1 MPDEERTTF
10 EALAEKLEEAKSSQR
25 DLLIK
30 LAEKKTTLW
39 HDADQN
45 CFASIKR
52 NGHDENMAVHTRA
65 FRTWLTG
72 EFYRAHKGAPG
83 KQAIEDALATIA
95 AKAMFDGE
103 EHEPAVRMAQH
114 GDAYFLD
121 LGNTSWSAVKITSAE
136 WKIVINPPVKF
147 IRPRGMRAL
156 PVPEPDGSIYDLQSF
171 INTKSDDDFR
181 LIVTAITAA
190 MRPRGPYVV
199 MIINGEQ
206 GAAKSTTNK
215 AIRVLVDPNQAPVRS
230 GPRAEHD
237 LVIAAKNGWMIA
249 LDNLSTIQ
257 PWLSDALCRL
267 STGAA
272 FATRQL
278 YTDDSEMLFAAC
290 RPIVMNGIP
299 DLATRGDLADRALV
313 FQQPQLEDDKRL
325 DETEFWQRFDGQH
338 GRMLGALL
346 DVVVAGL
353 AYLDDVVLARKPR
366 MADFAKWGAAIAPA
380 IGWTQDEFLE
390 AYRANRA
397 VSVETTLE
405 ADHVA
410 AAVQT
415 MLTRRDS
422 WSGEPGELW
431 HQLTDQ
437 VGVNVANLKEWP
449 KNASALSGRIKRA
462 APALRQF
469 GISVQFTR
477 DNTSERKRKIV
488 LAKGDIG
495 QDRKSASGAS
505 AASGIDEKAQK
516 TNGSGPDAVSDTE
529 DISDGVSDAVETTPS
544 GLTH

>member
-1 MPDEERTTF
+1 MADEERTTF
-10 EALAEKLEEAKSSQR
+10 EALAEQLEEAKSSQR

-39 HDADQN
+39 HDADHA
-45 CFASIKR
+45 CFASIER
-52 NGHDENMAVHTRA
+52 DGHRENMAVHTRS

-72 EFYRAHKGAPG
+72 EYYRAHKGAPG
-83 KQAIEDALATIA
+83 KQAIEDALATIS

-103 EHEPAVRMAQH
+103 VHTPAVRLAQH
-114 GDAYFLD
+114 GDAYYLD
-121 LGNTSWSAVKITSAE
+121 LGNTAWSAVKMTAVG
-136 WKIVINPPVKF
+136 WNVVTNPPVKF
-147 IRPRGMRAL
+147 VRPKGMRPL
-156 PVPEPDGSIYDLQSF
+156 PTPEPGGSIDELKSF

-199 MIINGEQ
+199 LIINGEQ
-206 GAAKSTTNK
+206 GSAKSTTNR
-215 AIRVLVDPNQAPVRS
+215 AIRVLLDPNQAPVRS

-249 LDNLSTIQ
+249 LDNLSSI
-257 PWLSDALCRL
+257 PSWLSDALCRL

-278 YTDDSEMLFAAC
+278 YTDDNEVLFAAC

-325 DETEFWQRFDGQH
+325 DETEFWQRFDGHH

-346 DVVVAGL
+346 DVMVAGL
-353 AYLDDVVLARKPR
+353 ARLDGVVLTRKPR
-366 MADFAKWGAAIAPA
+366 MADFAKWGAAVSPA
-380 IGWTQDEFLE
+380 LGWTQEQFLD

-397 VSVETTLE
+397 VSIETTLE

-410 AAVQT
+410 AAIQT
-415 MLTRRDS
+415 MLGRRDS
-422 WSGEPGELW
+422 WAGEPTELW

-437 VGVNVANLKEWP
+437 VGVNVSNLKDWP

-469 GISVQFTR
+469 GIEVQF
-477 DNTSERKRKIV
+477 SVEGKERRRRIALGKV
-488 LAKGDIG
+488 GEG
-495 QDRKSASGAS
+495 YGHKSAS
-505 AASGIDEKAQK
+505 AASAASANGQNLQK
-516 TNGSGPDAVSDTE
+516 SGVLDTDLADAEADPA
-529 DISDGVSDAVETTPS
+529 DLTPS
-544 GLTH
+544 ALTH